1 MNFDNMFGVEGKVVC
16 VTGGGGGIGKG
27 IAGAFVASG
36 ARVYIASRSDLTETA
51 AGLDAV
57 GSGECIALRADL
69 AEEDEIKKLA
79 AELTKREGKLDVLV
93 NNAALGYDIH
103 FEDFPLDAW
112 DKEMAVNVRA
122 PFALTRECLPLLT
135 ATGTFECH
143 ASVINIASV
152 DGLRIMSDNGW
163 AYSAGKAALIHLTKH
178 CASLLGNN
186 HARQASKVEGGR
198 HVTFNAVAPGPF
210 PGMLD
215 PILASEQGQAA
226 VAKAT
231 VVGRA
236 GRPEEV
242 GAACVY
248 LASRAGAY
256 VTGAVLPV
264 DGGVLVR
271 A

>member
-1 MNFDNMFGVEGKVVC
+1 MDFDNMFGVEDKVVC

-27 IAGAFVASG
+27 IAGAFVAGG
-36 ARVYIASRSDLTETA
+36 ARVYIASRSDLTEQA
-51 AGLDAV
+51 AELDTV
-57 GSGECIALRADL
+57 GSGECIALHADL
-69 AEEDEIKKLA
+69 AEEGDVKALA
-79 AELTKREGKLDVLV
+79 AELKEREGKLDVLV
-93 NNAALGYDIH
+93 NNAGLGCDIP
-103 FEDFPLDAW
+103 FEDYPLDVW

-135 ATGTFECH
+135 TTGTFECH
-143 ASVINIASV
+143 ASVINIASI
-152 DGLRIMSDNGW
+152 DGIGLMKDNGW
-163 AYSAGKAALIHLTKH
+163 AYSASKAALIHLTKH

-186 HARQASKVEGGR
+186 HARQSRSVEGGR

-215 PILASEQGQAA
+215 PILSSEKGRALIG
-226 VAKAT
+226 KFT
-231 VVGRA
+231 VVGRV

-248 LASRAGAY
+248 LASRAGAF

-264 DGGVLVR
+264 DGGALVR
-271 A
+271 G